1 MSPRT
6 TRIVGAGAAGL
17 VALTALGAPVAASSH
32 REAPAIA
39 FDPSADI
46 TDLYAFVSP
55 DKPDTA
61 TLIANFT
68 GFQEPGGGPNFYPFN
83 PDVLYWIKVDNTG
96 DGVED
101 ITYTFRF
108 ATDVANPDS
117 FLYSGYGPIGAVDS
131 NVTQSVTVERNGEA
145 ILTDGTV
152 APPNIGPRT
161 TPKYGELAQ
170 AGIHELSDGT
180 SVFTGQ
186 RDDPFFADVA
196 SIFDLGGLRPFNEA
210 HLIPL
215 DTKKGTDSLAGTNVN
230 TVALQVPIAML
241 TNDGTVPAA
250 ADAANAVIGVWGGAS
265 RQSMNVDGG
274 DGDWVQVSRLGNPL
288 INEVIIPVGTKDAWN
303 ASSPAD
309 DAQYESFYLN
319 PELAAIV
326 NTIYPTLPDARTT
339 DRSDLVLILGQGVP
353 GLNQTN
359 AEGLYD
365 MLRLNL
371 AIPPTTDKP
380 NPWGPLAGDNAGFP
394 NGRRLSDDVVDV
406 ELRAVADGY
415 GKVLADAFGLPNL
428 KPNNQVGDGCNVND
442 KPFLKAFPYAA
453 APHDGYRGGTYRATC
468 QKGF

>member
-1 MSPRT
+1 MSTSR
-6 TRIVGAGAAGL
+6 RILCAGATGL
-17 VALTALGAPVAASSH
+17 IALSAIGAPVAASSH

-68 GFQEPGGGPNFYPFN
+68 GFQEPGGGPNFFSFN
-83 PDVLYWIKVDNTG
+83 PDVQYWIKVDNTG

-108 ATDVANPDS
+108 NTSVANPAS

-145 ILTDGTV
+145 ILTDGDV

-161 TPKYGELAQ
+161 TPKYGELAK
-170 AGIHELSDGT
+170 AGIHELSDGS
-180 SVFTGQ
+180 SVFTGP

-196 SIFDLGGLRPFNEA
+196 SIFDLGGLRPFNDA

-215 DTKKGTDSLAGTNVN
+215 DKGKGVDSLAGYNVN
-230 TVALQVPIAML
+230 TVAIQVPIAEL

-250 ADAANAVIGVWGGAS
+250 GDAPNAVIGVWGGAS
-265 RQSMNVDGG
+265 RQSMAVDGG
-274 DGDWVQVSRLGNPL
+274 EGDWVQVSRLGNPL
-288 INEVIIPVGTKDAWN
+288 INEVIIPLGEKDAWN
-303 ASSPAD
+303 ASNPAD
-309 DAQYESFYLN
+309 DAQYEQFYLN
-319 PELAAIV
+319 SELAAIV

-339 DRSDLVLILGQGVP
+339 ERSDLVLILGQGVP

-371 AIPPTTDKP
+371 AVPPTAEP

-415 GKVLADAFGLPNL
+415 GKVLAEAFGLPNL
-428 KPNNQVGDGCNVND
+428 SPNNLVGDGCNVND
-442 KPFLKAFPYAA
+442 KPFLKNFPYAA
-453 APHDGYRGGTYRATC
+453 APNDGYDGGAHRVTC
-468 QKGF
+468 KKGF